1 MSTKNKKIVCF
12 VDETGT
18 AGEGNFSLGLVFV
31 YAQETAKVD
40 KVFSDLLP
48 EGFNEFH
55 ANKHDDSFV
64 RNILRDFA
72 AGTAQTSLLMFN
84 YHKHILGVDCRETI
98 YAQCV
103 IEAVKASAKSFRKVH
118 KMGELI
124 NNIDVVIDAN
134 SQNLGDKFAGI
145 VREARSNDGLF
156 RAVNSV
162 TPLDSSISRLLQVAD
177 GVAYSRLMRDKGLI
191 TPDVLERE
199 LKIKLF

>member
-84 YHKHILGVDCRETI
+84 YHKHIHI
-98 YAQCV
+98 YYP
-103 IEAVKASAKSFRKVH
+103 KVQ
-118 KMGELI
+118 GRI
-124 NNIDVVIDAN
+124 PDAPG
-134 SQNLGDKFAGI
+134 SRRI
-145 VREARSNDGLF
+145 VW
-156 RAVNSV
+156 
-162 TPLDSSISRLLQVAD
+162 
-177 GVAYSRLMRDKGLI
+177 KGRPTAMPFHFL
-191 TPDVLERE
+191 
-199 LKIKLF
+199 